1 MFADKTSIAKKPGKY
16 KTTQSSIFKLEHS
29 FHILGSFGFVS
40 PLSFNFTKF
49 YQHHVTSN
57 TLDMFAVK
65 EKAVRFLCND
75 MKYRYLAT
83 LFLWI
88 LAFVSRCSL
97 QNKSSVWLRLSF
109 TTSGYRWS
117 SFLVLGPS
125 LWPINISLIRGCD
138 SMSLP
143 QCLRIFSVLKFKH
156 FSIMVFRFAL
166 SGNLS
171 NSPATHTQGNSRQI
185 AKHFHMTLCQKIFT
199 PTFSSSLTPRFLNRA
214 QSQAWTHKTM
224 YSCRFSWPT
233 SSLYLQ
239 YSTKTGEIQFIRVFL
254 KCISF
259 WYLECKRQ
267 ACQDDVNSVIRMM
280 EVSFWL

>member
-1 MFADKTSIAKKPGKY
+1 MKPGKY

-29 FHILGSFGFVS
+29 RHILGSFGFVS

-49 YQHHVTSN
+49 YQHYVPCDIQHFGTCCIKRKGRQI
-57 TLDMFAVK
+57 F
-65 EKAVRFLCND
+65 VRY
-75 MKYRYLAT
+75 KQVWHWHLAT

-125 LWPINISLIRGCD
+125 LWPINVLVIRGCD
-138 SMSLP
+138 SMSLS
-143 QCLRIFSVLKFKH
+143 QCLGIFSVLKFEH

-171 NSPATHTQGNSRQI
+171 NSPATHTQGNSR
-185 AKHFHMTLCQKIFT
+185 
-199 PTFSSSLTPRFLNRA
+199 
-214 QSQAWTHKTM
+214 
-224 YSCRFSWPT
+224 
-233 SSLYLQ
+233 
-239 YSTKTGEIQFIRVFL
+239 
-254 KCISF
+254 
-259 WYLECKRQ
+259 
-267 ACQDDVNSVIRMM
+267 
-280 EVSFWL
+280 